1 MHIRNIIYLLGRRE
15 LDMYYVLV
23 LVLYKNVI
31 LNKSCSLH
39 QNTRNEG
46 WNTLL
51 DSDSDDHLG
60 ESLRGI

>member
-1 MHIRNIIYLLGRRE
+1 M
-15 LDMYYVLV
+15 YVLV

-31 LNKSCSLH
+31 LNKSCSLFH